1 MIYKSYNVERN
12 ISLIQNSKSILF
24 YGENIGLKKFF
35 KNKIKENFKKTSF
48 LNFTQD
54 EIINNQAAFLEE
66 MNNTS
71 LFEEN
76 KIFFIDNCTDK
87 ILKVLENQYEEEFNY
102 HTFLFSEA
110 LDKKSKLRNLY
121 EKSKDYGSIAC
132 YQDNQIT
139 IEKLILEKLKGFRGV
154 TRENVNLI
162 IESSSLDRAKL
173 ENELEKIMSLFKD
186 KSIETNKLIS
196 LLNNPSNDSFN
207 ELRDEAIKGN
217 KYVTNSLLNNTVI
230 DPDKSVY
237 YLSLLNQRLKKLEE
251 ILVKKKDTNIETI
264 ISTLKP
270 PVFWKEKPNLL
281 LQAKK
286 WKLENIK
293 KALNEIYELEIKI
306 KSNSNINKN
315 ILVKNQVLNLCLLAN
330 S

>member
-1 MIYKSYNVERN
+1 MLYKSYIAEKN
-12 ISLIQNSKSILF
+12 ISIIQNLKSILF

-35 KNKIKENFKKTSF
+35 KKKIKENFKNTSF
-48 LNFTQD
+48 LTFTQD
-54 EIINNQAAFLEE
+54 EIINNQEPFIRE

-76 KIFFIDNCTDK
+76 KIFLIDNCTDK
-87 ILKVLENQYEEEFNY
+87 ILKTLDTYFDKKFNY
-102 HTFLFSEA
+102 QIFLFSEV

-121 EKSKDYGSIAC
+121 EKSKEYGSIAC

-139 IEKLILEKLKGFRGV
+139 IEKMILEKLKGFRGV

-162 IESSSLDRAKL
+162 IESSNLDRAKL
-173 ENELEKIMSLFKD
+173 ENELEKVMSLFQD
-186 KSIETNKLIS
+186 KSIETSKLIS

-217 KYVTNSLLNNTVI
+217 KYATNSLLNNTII

-237 YLSLLNQRLKKLEE
+237 YLSLLNQRLQKINE
-251 ILVKKKDTNIETI
+251 ILVKKKDDNIEAI
-264 ISTLKP
+264 ISSLKP
-270 PVFWKEKPNLL
+270 PVFWKEKPNLMA
-281 LQAKK
+281 QAKK
-286 WKLENIK
+286 WKLKNIK
-293 KALNEIYELEIKI
+293 KALNEIYELEIRI
-306 KSNSNINKN
+306 KSNSNINKK
-315 ILVKNQVLNLCLLAN
+315 ILVKNQVLKLCLLAN

>member
-35 KNKIKENFKKTSF
+35 KNKIKEKFKKTSF

-54 EIINNQAAFLEE
+54 EIINNQAAFLKE

-87 ILKVLENQYEEEFNY
+87 ILKVLEDQYEEEFNY
-102 HTFLFSEA
+102 QTFLFSEA

-121 EKSKDYGSIAC
+121 EKSKDYESIAC

-173 ENELEKIMSLFKD
+173 ENELDKIMSLFKD

-217 KYVTNSLLNNTVI
+217 KYATNSLLNNTII
-230 DPDKSVY
+230 DQDKSVY
-237 YLSLLNQRLKKLEE
+237 YLSLLNQRLKKIEE
-251 ILVKKKDTNIETI
+251 ILVKKKGTNIETI

-270 PVFWKEKPNLL
+270 PVFWKEKPNLIM
-281 LQAKK
+281 QAKK

-293 KALNEIYELEIKI
+293 KALNEIYQLEIKI

-315 ILVKNQVLNLCLLAN
+315 ILLKNQVLNLCLLAN